1 MDDRTSTSIMFSR
14 SLAKKVKQRGIDE
27 DLNFSEAMHA
37 AAESWLNAFESAERG
52 ESNLGHSPD
61 DESPIAKTLA
71 DVHNTVD
78 RLARDCQAVL
88 RHLDR
93 LIAEL
98 PHHAEQELADLLPA
112 SDDELAELG
121 GIVKR
126 LEDRHG
132 IASEARPHRKQA
144 AAREKKAGG

>member
-1 MDDRTSTSIMFSR
+1 MFSR

-98 PHHAEQELADLLPA
+98 PHHADEESVDPLPA
-112 SDDELAELG
+112 SDYDLSALG
-121 GIVKR
+121 GIVQA
-126 LEDRHG
+126 LEDHHG
-132 IASEARPHRKQA
+132 IAPAARPHRKQT